1 MVNDKSR
8 KIERLL
14 DLTMA
19 SSSNIQQASCIIM
32 GGTYYTVSCNL
43 QSVCVFTF
51 HSNLLIS
58 CSPDRRENFLES
70 LDPADNSLPGGS
82 GGGGGDLSPT
92 DVISFEEEEDSSD
105 PPVNIDKILNCFSQ
119 LPNTGA
125 TYSAKV
131 YVDVPDNTNPT
142 KIMTLSGNPG
152 HTFVRLTKTSGG
164 QTISQTFG
172 FYPESG
178 GKSVLTLSDVSSTI
192 KNNGVEDRGHEYNAS
207 FTANNLSA
215 DQFNAMLQATGTLAD
230 RNYNL
235 TNFNCT
241 SYAMGV
247 VNAGL
252 AANRQLMSLP
262 ALITSPVNGLPLQ
275 FTHSPSGLYVYLNAL
290 HGSGTAEAANIEM
303 GVNKKGATSYGECN

>member
-1 MVNDKSR
+1 M
-8 KIERLL
+8 
-14 DLTMA
+14 
-19 SSSNIQQASCIIM
+19 
-32 GGTYYTVSCNL
+32 
-43 QSVCVFTF
+43 
-51 HSNLLIS
+51 S
-58 CSPDRRENFLES
+58 CSQTMNGSIYDAE
-70 LDPADNSLPGGS
+70 DNEDGGGGGS
-82 GGGGGDLSPT
+82 GGESSPAELLSYDEP
-92 DVISFEEEEDSSD
+92 EETSD
-105 PPVNIDKILNCFSQ
+105 PVVNLEKIIDCFNR
-119 LPNTGA
+119 LPNAGA
-125 TYSAKV
+125 TYSAKI
-131 YVDVPDNTNPT
+131 YVDIPNNTAPERLLTAN
-142 KIMTLSGNPG
+142 GNPG
-152 HTFVRLTKTSGG
+152 HTFVRLTKSSGG

-178 GKSVLTLSDVSSTI
+178 AKSVLTLSDVSSAI
-192 KNNGVEDRGHEYNAS
+192 KNNGALNFESEYNAS

-215 DQFNAMLQATGTLAD
+215 DQFNAMLQAAGTLAN

-252 AANRQLMSLP
+252 PASRQLMSLP
-262 ALITSPVNGLPLQ
+262 ALIAHPVNGLPLQ